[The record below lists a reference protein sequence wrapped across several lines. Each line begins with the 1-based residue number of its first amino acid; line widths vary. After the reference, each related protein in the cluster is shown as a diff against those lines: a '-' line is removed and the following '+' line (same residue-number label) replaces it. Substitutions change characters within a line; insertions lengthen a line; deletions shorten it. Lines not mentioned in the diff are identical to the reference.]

1 MKSVIINCKQNV
13 EYLGEI
19 FKKFKD
25 FLLLKKNELCKDLYD
40 LDHIRLSDSNQ
51 DESAIQRNLVAIEQK
66 IISSK
71 FVIISTN
78 AKEMFQN

>member
-1 MKSVIINCKQNV
+1 MKSVIGYCKENV

-19 FKKFKD
+19 FKKLKD

-40 LDHIRLSDSNQ
+40 VDHFRFSHSKE
-51 DESAIQRNLVAIEQK
+51 DETAIQRKLDIIEEK

-71 FVIISTN
+71 FVIISAN
-78 AKEMFQN
+78 AK